1 MARRFTLVFLVTAFT
16 WLAPSQAQ
24 EILHPDNTTPECIA
38 DWDPFCPSGSGGGS
52 GGGGGDTSFSCEYC
66 KFTKDFTLQCSS
78 VPPGETGMTE
88 CTDSSDGLECNL
100 GGVSCGSV

>member
-1 MARRFTLVFLVTAFT
+1 MTRLCALVLMVTALT
-16 WLAPSQAQ
+16 WLAPAQAQ
-24 EILHPDNTTPECIA
+24 EILNQDNTTPECIA

-52 GGGGGDTSFSCEYC
+52 GGGGGTSFTCEYC

-88 CTDSSDGLECNL
+88 CTDSADGLECDL
-100 GGVSCGSV
+100 SGVSCGSV